1 MPPSSTRLRQ
11 ALALGVLL
19 WEMFLTTPSHAAE
32 PAEAAV
38 TSPEGQVSPDLA
50 PGPAVAPAA
59 PPAQPVARRVPPD
72 PDIQAAPTRLG
83 PGGELRLHG
92 GLHDPVVGAT
102 IAFDWAFRRAS
113 IGAGVDYGAWIDP
126 NTLKISPGALGVF
139 ALVAHRIPLG
149 RINLRQRIGVG
160 PAIALGALGSRKAG
174 SVGLFFEVAP
184 LGLEIQ
190 TRVRRLAFTFDGFS
204 LAISAPV
211 LGKEQVA
218 MYQYRV
224 AVGIRF

>member
-50 PGPAVAPAA
+50 SGPAAR
-59 PPAQPVARRVPPD
+59 PVARRVPPD

-92 GLHDPVVGAT
+92 GLHAPVVGAT

-113 IGAGVDYGAWIDP
+113 IGAGVDYGAWIDA